1 LQFYITSNLLKW
13 EIFLHFAETARQK
26 TILPFC
32 VKYFAE
38 LEIFRM
44 CKAKF
49 RRNSKTENYLAVL
62 CEIFCRIGDI
72 PHV

>member
-1 LQFYITSNLLKW
+1 MGDI
-13 EIFLHFAETARQK
+13 LHFAETARQK

-44 CKAKF
+44 CKA
-49 RRNSKTENYLAVL
+49 
-62 CEIFCRIGDI
+62 IFAELEMFCLLM
-72 PHV
+72 VE